1 MHVGDVA
8 AAQLKKIS
16 RGTGS
21 GIGACL
27 ALACIVSPSL
37 LEAQPADGATRATP
51 SAVTP
56 PPNAPKKPKTVEFTG
71 SLGFSQASGNA
82 EAMTTNL
89 TNKVK
94 VTLAGWSFQQDVA
107 FFYGEA
113 NDKVN
118 TNFWNGG
125 LRGERVVAD
134 RISLFVASRY
144 DRNVL
149 QGIEN
154 RFQQGFGMTVR
165 AVEQPKQTLQ
175 VAIGGSMFSQQL
187 TPGAVAKVSRAFP
200 AARAAFDFRRQLTD
214 LAYLQQSAEYLP
226 AIGDT
231 AISYFVNT
239 ESAVVA
245 PLSKSVGLK
254 VGYVIRYNSEPPI
267 RNSVQLRTTDTFFS
281 SGLTLTF

>member
-8 AAQLKKIS
+8 AALVATIS
-16 RGTGS
+16 RGTRS

-27 ALACIVSPSL
+27 ALACVAAPGAVA
-37 LEAQPADGATRATP
+37 AQQPNGPRSESGPPAGAAP
-51 SAVTP
+51 K
-56 PPNAPKKPKTVEFTG
+56 APKKPKTVEFTG

-82 EAMTTNL
+82 DAMTTNL

-125 LRGERVVAD
+125 LRGDRVVAE

-154 RFQQGFGMTVR
+154 RFQQGFGMTVK
-165 AVEQPKQTLQ
+165 AVEQPKQKLQ
-175 VAIGGSMFSQQL
+175 VALGGSLFSQQL
-187 TPGAVAKVSRAFP
+187 TPGSVAKVSRAFP
-200 AARAAFDFRRQLTD
+200 AARAALDFRRQLTE

-231 AISYFVNT
+231 ANSYFVNT

-254 VGYVIRYNSEPPI
+254 VGYVIRYNSEPPV
-267 RNSVQLRTTDTFFS
+267 RNNVQLRTTDTFFS

>member
-1 MHVGDVA
+1 MLVPGVLLAQSGDAVHGAPGPA
-8 AAQLKKIS
+8 A
-16 RGTGS
+16 
-21 GIGACL
+21 
-27 ALACIVSPSL
+27 SP
-37 LEAQPADGATRATP
+37 A
-51 SAVTP
+51 
-56 PPNAPKKPKTVEFTG
+56 PNAPKKPKTVEFTG

-94 VTLAGWSFQQDVA
+94 ITLAGWSFQQDVA

-118 TNFWNGG
+118 TSFWNGG
-125 LRGERVVAD
+125 LRGDRVVAD

-154 RFQQGFGMTVR
+154 RFQQGFGMTVK
-165 AVEQPKQTLQ
+165 ALEQPKQKLQ
-175 VAIGGSMFSQQL
+175 LAIGGSVFSQQL
-187 TPGAVAKVSRAFP
+187 TPGSVAKVSRAFP
-200 AARAAFDFRRQLTD
+200 AARAALDFRRQLTD
-214 LAYLQQSAEYLP
+214 MAYVQQSAEYLP

-231 AISYFVNT
+231 ASSYFVNT